1 MLSLRKTLAP
11 VLLAGALA
19 APLGAQTESGRPNI
33 AAVDTSS
40 NAALRAPGGMTT
52 RVYNNVRF
60 DEALRPYGRKYVQL
74 SMRERRQVQDAFEN
88 LLPGERLEQYR
99 LNATQARAVVY
110 IAFGAPAPA
119 YGDDRGRRTEDIGRL
134 SERVSGDARWI
145 RDAITPL
152 RRSARHTMS
161 HDQELAVLHD
171 VTDRARLLVSMTARM
186 SCQDAYD
193 RAQGL
198 LTAARDAEDRM
209 RESVVQAWMAVG
221 DERLAR
227 MQRLSDDVDD
237 NAMRCVVRR

>member
-11 VLLAGALA
+11 VLLAGALV

-99 LNATQARAVVY
+99 LNPTQARAVVY
-110 IAFGAPAPA
+110 IAFGAPDAD
-119 YGDDRGRRTEDIGRL
+119 YDRGGRRVDTGRIV
-134 SERVSGDARWI
+134 ERVSGEARWI

-171 VTDRARLLVSMTARM
+171 VTDRARQLVTLTGRL

-198 LTAARDAEDRM
+198 LTASRDAEDRM
-209 RESVVQAWMAVG
+209 RESVVSAWMAVG
-221 DERLAR
+221 DDRLAR
-227 MQRLSDDVDD
+227 MQRLADDVDD
-237 NAMRCVVRR
+237 NTMRCAVRR